1 MSRKFADDIELPNRD
16 PSTGNY
22 AARKTYVDAAASNA
36 SGLTTGTVPNARLPK
51 VMSPVA
57 TGTVSAGVVALDAS
71 ALAGNNVDISTG
83 TSYTQNVPT
92 NGTAGQVLNV
102 TVWATAAITITFNAS
117 FIRLGTI
124 AATLAPAISKF
135 ARYQLRCTNASGTLT
150 WIVEAAA
157 VGQ

>member
-1 MSRKFADDIELPNRD
+1 MSRKFADDVELPNRD
-16 PSTGNY
+16 PSSGNY
-22 AARKTYVDAAASNA
+22 AARKTYVDTVGSNA
-36 SGLTTGTVPNARLPK
+36 SGLTSGTVANARLPK

-57 TGTVSAGVVALDAS
+57 TGTVSGGLLALDAS
-71 ALAGNNVDISTG
+71 ALAGNNVDVSTG
-83 TSYTQNVPT
+83 TSYTQSVPT
-92 NGTAGQVLNV
+92 NGTAGQVLSV
-102 TVWATAAITITFNAS
+102 TVWTTAAITITFNAS
-117 FIRLGTI
+117 FIRLGSI